1 MNSFGTYQ
9 KRINISNWHG
19 KIAASGGAAFT
30 VQVLA
35 ADGAITICAKG
46 RVLFKINATQ
56 WG

>member
-9 KRINISNWHG
+9 KPINISNWHG

-35 ADGAITICAKG
+35 ADRAITTCAKG